1 MHVFMCL
8 CVTSFCYIIELNKLI
23 KKLDKRILE
32 SRSGGFKSKIR
43 VLSRPS
49 TLLPP
54 PNPPTWSVTKK
65 CLQVSGM
72 TATPSSTSD
81 GVSAVEVQTSTS
93 TPVSMPRG
101 IVQRRLSMNDSL
113 TINDNSV
120 TSKYTS
126 EITPYREEHDRDI
139 DTESDDSNS
148 TSYSSSSSLSD

>member
-1 MHVFMCL
+1 MCL
-8 CVTSFCYIIELNKLI
+8 LHICYITELNKLI

-49 TLLPP
+49 TMLPP
-54 PNPPTWSVTKK
+54 PNPPTWSVTKE

-72 TATPSSTSD
+72 TATPSSTPD
-81 GVSAVEVQTSTS
+81 GTSAVEVQTS

-126 EITPYREEHDRDI
+126 EITPCQKEHDRDI